1 MMTMIQSRLVFKHM
15 VELPHCECVFCST
28 QEEFTGRTRIFL
40 LFKERRKVYQRNGT
54 RGNWEEVLDEQ
65 DRQNVW
71 EGFELAVMERKI
83 PSFVAAS
90 PEFAAL

>member
-1 MMTMIQSRLVFKHM
+1 MMTLTHTKLIFKHM

-28 QEEFTGRTRIFL
+28 QEEATGRTRIYL
-40 LFKERRKVYQRNGT
+40 LFKERHKVYQRNGAK
-54 RGNWEEVLDEQ
+54 GNWEEVLDTE

-71 EGFELAVMERKI
+71 EGFEQAVMERKI

-90 PEFAAL
+90 SDLAAL